1 MRAPLLLCLLLALTT
16 SAQATPPTDESI
28 EQLFFVTRT
37 QEMMDGM
44 SARMR
49 ATLKRITASVPDAA
63 SVSEERRK
71 VLDAM
76 ETRMIEVIGS
86 ELSWENMKPMFIR
99 IYRET
104 LTQEDVDGLIAFY
117 QSPAGTAFVEKMP
130 LITQKTMQLMQ
141 DRTGPMLTRI
151 NAATEELKAQ
161 LKTTK

>member
-1 MRAPLLLCLLLALTT
+1 MRVPILLSLLLTLTT
-16 SAQATPPTDESI
+16 SAQAAPPSDQSI

-49 ATLKRITASVPDAA
+49 GAIKRITVSIPDTAP
-63 SVSEERRK
+63 VSEERRK

-76 ETRMIEVIGS
+76 EARTIEVIGS
-86 ELSWENMKPMFIR
+86 ELSWEAMKPMFVR

-117 QSPAGTAFVEKMP
+117 QSPAGTAFIEKMP

-141 DRTGPMLTRI
+141 ERTAPLIGKL